1 MLHHCCETRERINE
15 RPAVDSDNLKAQF
28 AEEWHRI
35 QAGFTAAHREHLL
48 ATNELINKMLRQGAG
63 IRWLSYAELVFS
75 GFYVVEFLLKL
86 LVHRLFYF
94 WCPEWRWNVFDALL
108 ATLSAVSRI
117 LRGLR
122 VISFVRQL
130 RIMVSSIVGSAM
142 ALFWSLLVL
151 LIVEVVFSI
160 LFVQLVT
167 NFLADVETGSTPAA
181 ERLEAWF
188 PSREDA
194 QDLRQICNRID
205 CDGNGRIAWPE
216 FEAYMQHNNDGF
228 ARLKACGLDVHDV
241 HEFFVSLTSGQ
252 PAETVEIEDFI
263 HHAMRL
269 RGTATSIQVKSIA
282 SQMMRVQ
289 SEAQEAMMW
298 KADGSPAVSKVLHV
312 VASLALPDAAHR
324 EKEGQTSSVF
334 FLVPCGN
341 GQLLHGVSCHRRV
354 EAAELLHRDAS
365 VSREDS
371 SFSVDFLCKEIKELT
386 RCTSAEKAWL
396 LEASQRLEKAMP
408 KEHAQASRPAVRPQ
422 DQDNDDDD
430 ELELVAD
437 APHLSDDAVKRFD
450 SEELVRDAQAHLASP
465 CGDEMCAS
473 ADAIAEVNTAAL
485 RQEHL
490 LQETTWAA
498 TVDADRNAFA
508 GYWIRLV
515 VALAK
520 TSGPE
525 RDFAAGLEV
534 ASRQEK
540 SDLARFGLPFLQRW
554 VMRTHGG
561 QLWLQVHKLPV
572 KERRPK
578 PPREG
583 QGTYRFSNGDE
594 YRGEFRRGM
603 RHGSGVYISQ
613 RNRMQYDGQWFR
625 DRRHG
630 NGTLTIEAAGK
641 VLYTY
646 DGQWQA
652 DPCLQ
657 Q

>member
-63 IRWLSYAELVFS
+63 ASLVKETSDSPSPGYSQGDQSTMNDSNQNDDNSKQDGLVPEGVSLQVPSRVFNDDELNSQALRRGMESFIERGPLFEGLEPRRGMSKKRRRLSAREKLISGASTMMHVAKEMTDPHGLGSLINQLPCGKRCARKFLGCVEHLESLHEPPRTGCLARIISSTFFNILVVCVILANTAVTIYEADTSIRAHSIDTGIRWLSYAELVFS

-108 ATLSAVSRI
+108 ATLSAVSAVTYLIEAANGANMGFLRSFRFIKVSRI

-188 PSREDA
+188 PSVAGTMISLFGSTTGGIDWMGIYHDLEPLGRFAQSAFLFYIAFFTIAVFNILTGIFVEKALHMSDQADRAVEYMKQEREDA

-298 KADGSPAVSKVLHV
+298 KVDMMTH
-312 VASLALPDAAHR
+312 
-324 EKEGQTSSVF
+324 
-334 FLVPCGN
+334 
-341 GQLLHGVSCHRRV
+341 QLY
-354 EAAELLHRDAS
+354 
-365 VSREDS
+365 
-371 SFSVDFLCKEIKELT
+371 
-386 RCTSAEKAWL
+386 KA
-396 LEASQRLEKAMP
+396 
-408 KEHAQASRPAVRPQ
+408 
-422 DQDNDDDD
+422 
-430 ELELVAD
+430 
-437 APHLSDDAVKRFD
+437 
-450 SEELVRDAQAHLASP
+450 LASIK
-465 CGDEMCAS
+465 
-473 ADAIAEVNTAAL
+473 ADV
-485 RQEHL
+485 
-490 LQETTWAA
+490 
-498 TVDADRNAFA
+498 
-508 GYWIRLV
+508 
-515 VALAK
+515 K
-520 TSGPE
+520 P
-525 RDFAAGLEV
+525 
-534 ASRQEK
+534 K
-540 SDLARFGLPFLQRW
+540 
-554 VMRTHGG
+554 RT
-561 QLWLQVHKLPV
+561 LS
-572 KERRPK
+572 
-578 PPREG
+578 
-583 QGTYRFSNGDE
+583 SN
-594 YRGEFRRGM
+594 M
-603 RHGSGVYISQ
+603 
-613 RNRMQYDGQWFR
+613 
-625 DRRHG
+625 
-630 NGTLTIEAAGK
+630 EA
-641 VLYTY
+641 
-646 DGQWQA
+646 
-652 DPCLQ
+652 CSF
-657 Q
+657 